1 MNKRKRYIFLAILLI
16 GLPLLLM
23 QLLASKKAEGNVAVV
38 KAPPAPTPDPNP
50 FIVELLA
57 DYERKIDS
65 LSNTSHTPG
74 AAIAI
79 VYDTTIIF
87 LKGVGVRKVGTHDL
101 VDTHTVFRLASV
113 SKCFAS
119 FLTGILVEDSVLHWH

>member
-1 MNKRKRYIFLAILLI
+1 MTKRKHYIFLAILLI
-16 GLPLLLM
+16 GLPLILM
-23 QLLASKKAEGNVAVV
+23 QGLVSKKAEGNIAPV
-38 KAPPAPTPDPNP
+38 KAPPIPKADPNP

-65 LSNTSHTPG
+65 LSNQSHTPG

-87 LKGVGVRKVGTHDL
+87 LKGVGVRKVGTTDL
-101 VDTHTVFRLASV
+101 VDAHTVIRHASV
-113 SKCFAS
+113 SKSFAS
-119 FLTGILVEDSVLHWH
+119 YLT